1 MTKLP
6 CFLLVIIFLVSV
18 GMMACGSSGSNP
30 SVESTTPGN
39 GEVGIDL
46 LAPLS
51 ITFDEDITL
60 VDSQGIF
67 ISGGATGVSASLEA
81 DNRTIT
87 IAHDPFVESEEY
99 WWGINAEAIQDV
111 EENPNAKYSWSF
123 TTMKVG
129 APIVGGTTPENGAAD
144 IDLFAPV
151 SITFNEDI
159 TLLDPEGVF
168 IGGGATGI
176 SASLED
182 DNRTITIA
190 HDPFV
195 ESKEYWWGINAV
207 AIQDAEENPN
217 AQYSWS
223 FTTTKVGAPIVDGT
237 TPDRGASDVAL
248 DISVSATFNESITP
262 GPNFDDILIWNDL
275 QAYASGV
282 TVSMHENTLTVNF
295 THSDFTKLTTYYPEI
310 PAGSVQDGA
319 GNLNEYYQWEFT
331 TTEVGP
337 PEVVSTVPVSYE
349 TGIDVFA
356 PLSITFD
363 EDIFLYDRKGIFI
376 SGGITGVSATLENDN
391 RTITIT
397 HDTFKESTEYWWG
410 ISEGSVWDDD
420 RNINIDYAWS
430 FITQ

>member
-1 MTKLP
+1 M
-6 CFLLVIIFLVSV
+6 
-18 GMMACGSSGSNP
+18 
-30 SVESTTPGN
+30 
-39 GEVGIDL
+39 
-46 LAPLS
+46 
-51 ITFDEDITL
+51 
-60 VDSQGIF
+60 
-67 ISGGATGVSASLEA
+67 SL
-81 DNRTIT
+81 
-87 IAHDPFVESEEY
+87 
-99 WWGINAEAIQDV
+99 
-111 EENPNAKYSWSF
+111 
-123 TTMKVG
+123 
-129 APIVGGTTPENGAAD
+129 
-144 IDLFAPV
+144 
-151 SITFNEDI
+151 TFNEDI